1 VCTKPSATDA
11 PTPACLL
18 LCILPIGFQPAYASN
33 VAADVAVTAR
43 PRYHIAG
50 GQALFYA
57 RLPYSNPDL
66 GAGQRAT
73 RFVGL
78 GSVTGKTPYP
88 ATSPGTADAAGGGG
102 RAGIG
107 SSSAA
112 AQQQQ
117 QQGVVGP
124 AGPAGNRAGKAQPAQ
139 KFLHALGLPPASTL
153 STDML
158 ASLPDGCGG
167 CPYQAPGQGSKKR
180 PADEVCFV

>member
-1 VCTKPSATDA
+1 MVFTYHSRVLHA
-11 PTPACLL
+11 
-18 LCILPIGFQPAYASN
+18 GFQPAYASN
-33 VAADVAVTAR
+33 VAADVALTAR

-57 RLPYSNPDL
+57 RIPYSNPDL

-88 ATSPGTADAAGGGG
+88 ATTPAAASAGDAAAVSPSAAAAAGG

-107 SSSAA
+107 SAGV
-112 AQQQQ
+112 QQQ
-117 QQGVVGP
+117 QQGTVGP
-124 AGPAGNRAGKAQPAQ
+124 AGAALAGKPPAAAAQ

-153 STDML
+153 STDAL
-158 ASLPDGCGG
+158 GTLPDGCGG

-180 PADEVCFV
+180 PADEVCKL

>member
-1 VCTKPSATDA
+1 
-11 PTPACLL
+11 
-18 LCILPIGFQPAYASN
+18 
-33 VAADVAVTAR
+33 VAVTAR

-88 ATSPGTADAAGGGG
+88 ATSPGAADAAAANPAAAGGGG
-102 RAGIG
+102 GGRGGIG
-107 SSSAA
+107 SSSPAA
-112 AQQQQ
+112 QQQ

-124 AGPAGNRAGKAQPAQ
+124 AGPAGKAQPAQ

-153 STDML
+153 STDVL

-167 CPYQAPGQGSKKR
+167 CPYQVPGQGSKKR
-180 PADEVCFV
+180 AADEVGLL